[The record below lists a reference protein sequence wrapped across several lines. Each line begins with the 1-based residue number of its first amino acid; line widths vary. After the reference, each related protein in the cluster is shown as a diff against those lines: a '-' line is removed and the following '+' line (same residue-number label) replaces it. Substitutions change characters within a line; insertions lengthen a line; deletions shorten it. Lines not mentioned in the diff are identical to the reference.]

1 MGGQSETRG
10 DVLANDWAG
19 RVGVALREDLP
30 AAGEVFQRACANAS
44 QPGPRGDLAVGG
56 EGGESGCVTG
66 TRRERTG

>member
-1 MGGQSETRG
+1 MCSPMIGLEG
-10 DVLANDWAG
+10 W
-19 RVGVALREDLP
+19 GVALREDLP